1 MANAIKKITHTNGS
15 KAYLGNIET
24 AAIRGVEQGLTQLK
38 YMDIKSQTDTAT
50 ETLSAADA
58 GKVILIPNVGQDSI
72 YSLPAPQVGLH
83 FNCVGFGALAAD
95 THDVS
100 FHTGTLN
107 TDYFHGAIV
116 HHDSDQTSQTT
127 AVVWGDG
134 DSNDQIKL
142 DVPEA
147 FDIHF
152 MGKDS
157 TSWYVWGWAASATL
171 ITIADS

>member
-1 MANAIKKITHTNGS
+1 MANSIKKITNTDGS

-24 AAIRGVEQGLTQLK
+24 SAIRGVEQGLTQLK
-38 YMDIKSQTDTAT
+38 YMDVKSQTDTAT
-50 ETLSAADA
+50 ETLSATDA
-58 GKVILIPNVGQDSI
+58 GKIIVIPNVGQDSV

-95 THDVS
+95 GHDVS

-116 HHDSDQTSQTT
+116 HHDSNETSQTT

-134 DSNDQIKL
+134 DSNDKIKL
-142 DVPEA
+142 DVTEA
-147 FDIHF
+147 IDIHF
-152 MGKDS
+152 MGKS
-157 TSWYVWGWAASATL
+157 SVSWYVWGWAASAT
-171 ITIADS
+171 IISIGD